1 MRVLHSLKARVVTGV
16 AGVGS
21 LAAAASVA
29 LYGAY
34 DGTRTAAELVFGADS
49 TVQTG
54 QWRLV
59 PRAAWLAASD
69 KVYDVRLKPGHTALV
84 VEAELTNRTA
94 ESTRDYLDLLQWR
107 APPGITPGTPTLV
120 SVRDPQYGPSL
131 HPGLPERVAFIWSMP
146 PGVAPPRQAAF
157 AVESKTYKP
166 VDNLYGTP
174 GWFNP
179 VLIGRVELPV
189 RADAP
194 EAAR

>member
-16 AGVGS
+16 AGIGS

-34 DGTRTAAELVFGADS
+34 DGTRAVAEPVFGAGS

-59 PRAAWLAASD
+59 PHAAWLASG
-69 KVYDVRLKPGHTALV
+69 KVYDVWVKPGHSALV

-94 ESTRDYLDLLQWR
+94 ESSHDYLDLLQWR
-107 APPGITPGTPTLV
+107 APPGVTPAQPAVV
-120 SVRDPQYGPSL
+120 SVRDPQQGPAL
-131 HPGLPERVAFIWSMP
+131 HPGLPERVAFVWP
-146 PGVAPPRQAAF
+146 LPAGVAPPPQAVF

-194 EAAR
+194 QDPR